1 METRTM
7 VIGMTEII
15 DTFAQMN
22 WTYLIGIAV
31 GILNMGYIA
40 LRKSDRWGIRETAI
54 VLAVHLGGRALV
66 EIVANA

>member
-1 METRTM
+1 
-7 VIGMTEII
+7 MTEII

-31 GILNMGYIA
+31 GMLNMGYIA
-40 LRKSDRWGIRETAI
+40 LCKSDRWGIRETAI